1 MDTHR
6 LNLTAL
12 NDQYEINS
20 GLLPYEMKYTSLLKS
35 IDRCSTCKKFD
46 KLLVYTVLLC
56 LQIGG

>member
-56 LQIGG
+56 L